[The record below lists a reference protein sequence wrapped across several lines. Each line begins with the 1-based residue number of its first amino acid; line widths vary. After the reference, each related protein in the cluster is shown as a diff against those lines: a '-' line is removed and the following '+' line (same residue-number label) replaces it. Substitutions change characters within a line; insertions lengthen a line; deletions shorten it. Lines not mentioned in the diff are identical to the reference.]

1 MNKLKENVQ
10 AVVKK
15 IKEELT
21 ALKTET
27 GTGIEGLKKDIVELK
42 AHPVAEVKVNPV
54 AEVKAEPAAELKPS
68 PASSDDLIILK
79 KETEETKT
87 NLNKLKENV

>member
-1 MNKLKENVQ
+1 M
-10 AVVKK
+10 
-15 IKEELT
+15 
-21 ALKTET
+21 
-27 GTGIEGLKKDIVELK
+27 K

>member
-42 AHPVAEVKVNPV
+42 AHPVAEVK
-54 AEVKAEPAAELKPS
+54 AEPAAELKPS
-68 PASSDDLIILK
+68 PASSDDLTNLK